1 MYSHFLLLE
10 CVVMAN
16 QKIPSYLNAEQ
27 RQELM
32 EIPSDLSERDLARY
46 YSFTQE
52 ELKLINS
59 RRRPENR
66 FGFAVQLALL
76 RFPGRPL
83 AEYHGDFRQ
92 VPHSILKTISHQIEL
107 PVSTYKEYGQRI
119 STLYEHIED
128 ICKECG
134 YRRCGWKEY
143 LGAAR
148 SLLLPAMES
157 DRAIPL
163 IEAALE
169 YFPSEKILP
178 PTLVQ
183 IEKLVWVVL
192 KLAERRL
199 HALLIHRLTSEQKQ
213 QLDGLLMSEQRR
225 GGRSR
230 LSWLRQPPGEASP
243 KSVTKIVERIFA
255 IRDLEL
261 PLFQQN
267 SIRIA
272 SSSLLEN
279 VQSMRRHPY
288 SEWPPRVATVY

>member
-1 MYSHFLLLE
+1 
-10 CVVMAN
+10 MAN

-27 RQELM
+27 RQALM

-83 AEYHGDFRQ
+83 AEYRGDFRQ
-92 VPHSILKTISHQIEL
+92 VPHPILKTISHQIGL
-107 PVSTYKEYGQRI
+107 PVSIYREYGQRT

-143 LGAAR
+143 LSAAR
-148 SLLLPAMES
+148 HLLLPAMES

-163 IEAALE
+163 IETALE
-169 YFPSEKILP
+169 YFRSEKILP
-178 PTLVQ
+178 PTLIQ

-192 KLAERRL
+192 KLAERRVTT
-199 HALLIHRLTSEQKQ
+199 LLTHRLTLGQKQ
-213 QLDGLLMSEQRR
+213 QLDALLLSEQR
-225 GGRSR
+225 
-230 LSWLRQPPGEASP
+230 
-243 KSVTKIVERIFA
+243 
-255 IRDLEL
+255 
-261 PLFQQN
+261 
-267 SIRIA
+267 
-272 SSSLLEN
+272 
-279 VQSMRRHPY
+279 
-288 SEWPPRVATVY
+288 